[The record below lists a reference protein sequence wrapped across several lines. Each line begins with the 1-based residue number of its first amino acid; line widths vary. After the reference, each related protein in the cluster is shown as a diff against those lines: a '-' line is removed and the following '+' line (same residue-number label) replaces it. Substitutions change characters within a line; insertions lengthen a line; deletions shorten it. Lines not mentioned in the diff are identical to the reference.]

1 MGSIELRTLSNAS
14 ALVAAA
20 HETDEPVIVYDGED
34 ECLVVMRPA
43 VFERIYQ
50 HCIFKSRCKQRM
62 LYSVVVID
70 GERCRLCRL
79 AFLKLGLCRE

>member
-43 VFERIYQ
+43 VFERILFDSSLLNQ
-50 HCIFKSRCKQRM
+50 SDRSTLRF
-62 LYSVVVID
+62 
-70 GERCRLCRL
+70 
-79 AFLKLGLCRE
+79 

>member
-34 ECLVVMRPA
+34 ECLVAMRPV
-43 VFERIYQ
+43 VFERILFDSSLLNQ
-50 HCIFKSRCKQRM
+50 SDRSTLHF
-62 LYSVVVID
+62 
-70 GERCRLCRL
+70 
-79 AFLKLGLCRE
+79 

>member
-34 ECLVVMRPA
+34 ECLVAMRPA
-43 VFERIYQ
+43 VFERIL
-50 HCIFKSRCKQRM
+50 FDS
-62 LYSVVVID
+62 
-70 GERCRLCRL
+70 
-79 AFLKLGLCRE
+79 GLLNCEDRSSLHL

>member
-34 ECLVVMRPA
+34 ECLVAMRPA
-43 VFERIYQ
+43 VFERILFDSNLLNCEDRSSL
-50 HCIFKSRCKQRM
+50 H
-62 LYSVVVID
+62 L
-70 GERCRLCRL
+70 
-79 AFLKLGLCRE
+79 